1 LDRSLRQILTPKRE
15 RRLQLL
21 EHQLSLQELLLDFV
35 QKGKEL
41 DFSPPAPPPPPG
53 QDFYADLNL
62 DAAKRTDDEL
72 KVRSCLAAIRGWG
85 HS

>member
-1 LDRSLRQILTPKRE
+1 MRQILTPKRE

-53 QDFYADLNL
+53 QDFYADL
-62 DAAKRTDDEL
+62 DAAKHTNDEL
-72 KVRSCLAAIRGWG
+72 KVRSCLAATRGVTAEG
-85 HS
+85 ML